1 MSDSVNLLSR
11 ALMAAVFIVYGCF
24 KFIDVASI
32 LNNPGTKRFMDL
44 VAAGAPAPTWLG
56 YLIAAIELLGGLAI
70 LIGFKTRWVAL
81 ALALWLVVA
90 TALGH
95 PFWLM
100 EGAARGANQAH
111 FYKNIAMLGGFLLL
125 AITGG
130 GRYGLDNRTS
140 RA

>member
-1 MSDSVNLLSR
+1 MSDSVNALSR
-11 ALMAAVFIVYGCF
+11 ALMAAVFIVYGYF
-24 KFIDVASI
+24 KFIDVTSI

-44 VAAGAPAPTWLG
+44 VAGGSPAPTWLG
-56 YLIAAIELLGGLAI
+56 YLIAAIELFGGIAI
-70 LIGFKTRWVAL
+70 LIGFMTRWVAL
-81 ALALWLVVA
+81 VLGSWLVVA

-111 FYKNIAMLGGFLLL
+111 FYKNIALLGGFLLL
-125 AITGG
+125 AIAGG
-130 GRYGLDNRTS
+130 GRYALDNRTS

>member
-1 MSDSVNLLSR
+1 MSDSVNLLGR
-11 ALMAAVFIVYGCF
+11 ALMAAVFIVYGYF
-24 KFIDVASI
+24 KLIDVASI

-44 VAAGAPAPTWLG
+44 VAGGTPAPTWLG

-111 FYKNIAMLGGFLLL
+111 FYKNIAILGGFLLL
-125 AITGG
+125 SITGS

>member
-1 MSDSVNLLSR
+1 MSDSVNLLGR
-11 ALMAAVFIVYGCF
+11 ALMAAVFIVYGYF
-24 KFIDVASI
+24 KLIDVASI

-44 VAAGAPAPTWLG
+44 VAGGTPAPTWLG

-111 FYKNIAMLGGFLLL
+111 FYKNIAILGGFLFL
-125 AITGG
+125 AITGS

>member
-11 ALMAAVFIVYGCF
+11 VLMAAVFIVYGYF
-24 KFIDVASI
+24 KFVDVASI

-44 VAAGAPAPTWLG
+44 VAGGAPAPTWLG
-56 YLIAAIELLGGLAI
+56 YLIAAVELLGGVAI

-81 ALALWLVVA
+81 ALAIWLVVA

-111 FYKNIAMLGGFLLL
+111 FFKNVAMLGGFLLL

-130 GRYGLDNRTS
+130 GSYALDNRTS